1 MKALSELERT
11 GLVYSQ
17 RTSGRYIT
25 EDAAMIGKLKEQLA
39 EGIISDF
46 FLNMEKLGF
55 QMEVEFSLLA
65 KSIEIK
71 GGQED
76 DTGM

>member
-1 MKALSELERT
+1 MCIRD
-11 GLVYSQ
+11 
-17 RTSGRYIT
+17 R
-25 EDAAMIGKLKEQLA
+25 DAAMIGKLKEQLA
-39 EGIISDF
+39 EGIISGF

-55 QMEVEFSLLA
+55 QREDALSLLA